1 MSGPRSGG
9 LAGVIA
15 GETAVST
22 VGKKGMG
29 LNYRGYSIYDLAH
42 HSCFEE
48 VAYLLVY
55 GELPT
60 GRALKAYRARLISM
74 RGLPVKLKNIL
85 EQLPALAHPMD
96 VLRTGCS
103 ALGAMEPE
111 TDERDQYQAADRL
124 LASLPSML
132 MYWHHFHHSNRRIE
146 TEINVESLAGHFLAL
161 LQGKPVSET
170 TCRAVDVSLILYAEH
185 EFNAST
191 FSARVTASTL
201 ADFHSAITSAI
212 GTLSGPLHGGA
223 NEEAMKLISRFST
236 PDEAEREI
244 LHMLARKE
252 RIMGFGHRVYKDEPD
267 PRSAVIKEWSRRLV
281 EATENRLLY
290 GISERIEEVMLRERN
305 LYPNLDFSSASAY
318 HLCGIPTAMFTPLFV
333 FARIS
338 GWSAH
343 VIEQRAAGRLI
354 RPSAAYVGPEPRP
367 YVPVEE
373 RG

>member
-1 MSGPRSGG
+1 MSEARGGG
-9 LAGVIA
+9 LAGIVA
-15 GETAVST
+15 GDTAIST

-29 LNYRGYSIYDLAH
+29 LNYRGYSIYDLAQH
-42 HSCFEE
+42 ACFEE
-48 VAYLLVY
+48 VAYLLIY

-85 EQLPALAHPMD
+85 EQLPASAHPMD

-103 ALGAMEPE
+103 ALGALEPE
-111 TDERDQYQAADRL
+111 SDERDQYQAADRL

-132 MYWHHFHHSNRRIE
+132 LYWHHFHVSNRRIE
-146 TEINVESLAGHFLAL
+146 TENNVESLAGHFLTL
-161 LQGKPVSET
+161 LHGKPLKESV
-170 TCRAVDVSLILYAEH
+170 CRAVDVSLILYAEH

-252 RIMGFGHRVYKDEPD
+252 RIMGFGHRVYKDQPD
-267 PRSAVIKEWSRRLV
+267 PRSAVIKEWSRRLAEV
-281 EATENRLLY
+281 TGNWLLY
-290 GISERIEEVMLRERN
+290 RISERIEEVLLRERN
-305 LYPNLDFSSASAY
+305 LYPNLDFYSASAY
-318 HLCGIPTAMFTPLFV
+318 HLCGIPISMFTPLFV

-338 GWSAH
+338 GWSSH
-343 VIEQRAAGRLI
+343 VIEQRAANRLI
-354 RPSAAYVGPEPRP
+354 RPSAAYIGPEPRSF
-367 YVPVEE
+367 VPIEE

>member
-1 MSGPRSGG
+1 MSGPKGGG

-15 GETAVST
+15 DETAIST

-29 LNYRGYSIYDLAH
+29 LNYRGYSIYDLARYA
-42 HSCFEE
+42 SFEE

-60 GRALKAYRARLISM
+60 GRALKAYRARLIAM

-85 EQLPALAHPMD
+85 EQLPGSAHPMD

-111 TDERDQYQAADRL
+111 TEERDQYQVADRL
-124 LASLPSML
+124 LGSLPSMM
-132 MYWHHFHHSNRRIE
+132 MYWYHFHSNNRRIE
-146 TEINVESLAGHFLAL
+146 TEINMESLAGHFLVL
-161 LQGKPVSET
+161 LHGKPVDET
-170 TCRAVDVSLILYAEH
+170 LCRAVDVSMILYAEH

-223 NEEAMKLISRFST
+223 NEEAMKLISRFGT
-236 PDEAEREI
+236 ADEAEQEI

-267 PRSAVIKEWSRRLV
+267 PRSAVIKEWSRRLS
-281 EATENRLLY
+281 EATGNLLLY
-290 GISERIEEVMLRERN
+290 RISERIEEVMLRERN
-305 LYPNLDFSSASAY
+305 LYPNLDFYSASAY

-333 FARIS
+333 FARTS

-354 RPSAAYVGPEPRP
+354 RPSAAYIGPEPRP
-367 YVPVEE
+367 FVPIEE